1 MSSVTP
7 TTAALATAMA
17 GLLLN
22 ASVRPADPHRSEIPT
37 NGDAEDKDL
46 DGQRERDQETL
57 PSAQAKDDAEGDAVE
72 QLIHHRALS
81 LPRSG

>member
-7 TTAALATAMA
+7 TTAALATATA

-22 ASVRPADPHRSEIPT
+22 ASARPADPHRSEIPT

-57 PSAQAKDDAEGDAVE
+57 PSAQAKNDAEGDAVE
-72 QLIHHRALS
+72 QHIHCRSLS